1 VKLTAGVRYHVALCE
16 EHLGQLARALSDY
29 AAAAEQARSENA
41 KDVLRTVGKQ
51 LDALE
56 PRVPRLTIRVE
67 PAVPGTS
74 VTVDGEPVG
83 DMASAGA
90 ARINPGAH
98 TVEATAPDR
107 PRWSEVV
114 TLQERESRVVDIQ
127 LGEPAQSAVA
137 PPATATV
144 PSAPA
149 APSRGLPIAV
159 TAVAVGLAGGGLAAF
174 FSSAGEHDGAVRD
187 CAQTTASCQE
197 AKDRVRAWDFA
208 AAGMWSGA
216 VVAGVI
222 AVVLW
227 TRSSDGAN
235 KSGAGLI
242 VGPGELG
249 VVGRF

>member
-1 VKLTAGVRYHVALCE
+1 MVGGR
-16 EHLGQLARALSDY
+16 
-29 AAAAEQARSENA
+29 
-41 KDVLRTVGKQ
+41 DV
-51 LDALE
+51 
-56 PRVPRLTIRVE
+56 
-67 PAVPGTS
+67 
-74 VTVDGEPVG
+74 
-83 DMASAGA
+83 AGA
-90 ARINPGAH
+90 RIARGRHPIGRAGTIGGGPARDCDGAVR
-98 TVEATAPDR
+98 T
-107 PRWSEVV
+107 
-114 TLQERESRVVDIQ
+114 
-127 LGEPAQSAVA
+127 
-137 PPATATV
+137 
-144 PSAPA
+144 
-149 APSRGLPIAV
+149 V